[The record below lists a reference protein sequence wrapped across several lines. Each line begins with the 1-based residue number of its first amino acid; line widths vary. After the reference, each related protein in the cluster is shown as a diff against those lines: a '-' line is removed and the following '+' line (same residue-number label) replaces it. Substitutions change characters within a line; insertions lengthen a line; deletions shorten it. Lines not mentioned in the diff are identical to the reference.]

1 MAESKKHRET
11 AQRIARKEGV
21 EYNRGPGPDV
31 PGKTRK
37 IEVETAKTV
46 ADGIRQL
53 QGYKDPVYIAGV
65 DDSAVQAALERTKG
79 TTVGVMNSQGK
90 IVKRSTRKRR

>member
-11 AQRIARKEGV
+11 ARRIARKEGV
-21 EYNRGPGPDV
+21 EYNPGPGPDV
-31 PGKTRK
+31 LGKTRK
-37 IEVETAKTV
+37 IEVETSTTV

-53 QGYKDPVYIAGV
+53 QGYREPVYIAGA
-65 DDSAVQAALERTKG
+65 DDKAVQAALDHTKG
-79 TTVGVMNSQGK
+79 TTVGVMNNQGK